1 MITDI
6 NMLLIFE
13 KGIRGEVC
21 LTIHWYSKVNN
32 VCMKDYDKNKGSSYL
47 KYWDVNNLCGWEI
60 SQKLS
65 VNNSE

>member
-1 MITDI
+1 MKKE
-6 NMLLIFE
+6 LEE
-13 KGIRGEVC
+13 KYV
-21 LTIHWYSKVNN
+21 TIHWYSKVNN
-32 VCMKDYDKNKGSSYL
+32 VWMEDYDKNKGLSYL